1 MAQSFEDWILNGDHK
16 AFSAV
21 YDEYWKKVLRFARL
35 YISDPY
41 EQEEVVQEAFIKLW
55 EKRGDIDLDGNIDG
69 LLFIITR
76 NLIFNRHRR
85 SLHENELMADLAHV
99 VEEEYD
105 IESQI
110 DADNLREY
118 IETLV
123 TVLPPRQR
131 EAFLLSRNEHL
142 NVKEIAMRM
151 NISERG
157 VERNIYLALK
167 FLRRHLPLFIVF
179 EACVESNVP

>member
-1 MAQSFEDWILNGDHK
+1 MF
-16 AFSAV
+16 
-21 YDEYWKKVLRFARL
+21 DEYWKKVLRFARL
-35 YISDPY
+35 YITDQY

-55 EKRGDIDLDGNIDG
+55 EMRESIEVDSNIDG

-85 SLHENELMADLAHV
+85 TLHESALMDDLTKV
-99 VEEEYD
+99 VDRECD
-105 IESQI
+105 IEGQI

-118 IETLV
+118 IEKLI

-131 EAFLLSRNEHL
+131 EAFMMSRYDQL
-142 NVKEIAMRM
+142 NVKEIAARM

-167 FLRRHLPLFIVF
+167 FIRRHLPLFMVF
-179 EACVESNVP
+179 MACIEHAEA